1 MALAEELAI
10 LLALNGSGSMSV
22 LPPETPL
29 KTPDSLISEAI
40 WWRADVCNSMIVSI
54 TTNVNSTYWC
64 SGIRTRGYH
73 SASPHQS

>member
-1 MALAEELAI
+1 
-10 LLALNGSGSMSV
+10 MSV

-73 SASPHQS
+73 SASSFFLKKSLKALMFSK